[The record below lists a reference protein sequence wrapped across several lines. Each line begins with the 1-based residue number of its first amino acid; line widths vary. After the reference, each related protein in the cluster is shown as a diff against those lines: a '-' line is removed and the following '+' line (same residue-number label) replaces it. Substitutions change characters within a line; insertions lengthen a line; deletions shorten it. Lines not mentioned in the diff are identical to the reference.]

1 MAGGLDG
8 MIQEQVRPAGRQAD
22 RRGNY
27 HGARRRSGRGP
38 TRFRPSLR
46 GYVTLVPND
55 LTTTFQ
61 ASVDAGKER
70 LDRSWP
76 GLLATGAVGGIDVSI
91 GLLALLTVE
100 HATGSRLLGALA
112 FGIGFIALTLAGS
125 ELFTENFLVPVNAVV
140 AGKARVRSLFRLWGG
155 TLVANLAGGWVLVGL
170 IMAAAPELR
179 QTALQAG
186 ARVGERGIDPS
197 LLAAAVLGG
206 TVITLMT
213 WMERSTPSVPAKLV
227 AAVSAAF
234 LLGAGPIIHAVVN
247 TLEMFAALQVG
258 APFGYLQVAKLL
270 AVVTVGN
277 AVGGLGFVTVL
288 RLVQVGSGTVKD
300 ERSEEPPAKPRRAA

>member
-1 MAGGLDG
+1 MVSAE
-8 MIQEQVRPAGRQAD
+8 IT
-22 RRGNY
+22 N
-27 HGARRRSGRGP
+27 
-38 TRFRPSLR
+38 
-46 GYVTLVPND
+46 
-55 LTTTFQ
+55 TFQ
-61 ASVDAGKER
+61 ASVSVGEER
-70 LDRSWP
+70 LGRSLP

-100 HATGSRLLGALA
+100 HATGDRLLGALA

-140 AGKARVRSLFRLWGG
+140 AGKATVRSLLRLWAG
-155 TLVANLAGGWVLVGL
+155 TLVANLVGGWVLVGL
-170 IMAAAPELR
+170 IMAAAPDLR
-179 QTALQAG
+179 STALEAG
-186 ARVGERGIDPS
+186 ARVAQRGIDPS

-234 LLGAGPIIHAVVN
+234 LLGAGPVVHAVVN

-258 APFGYLQVAKLL
+258 APFGYLLVGKLL
-270 AVVTVGN
+270 VVITLGN
-277 AVGGLGFVTVL
+277 VVGGLGFVTVL
-288 RLVQVGSGTVKD
+288 RLVQVGSGTVK
-300 ERSEEPPAKPRRAA
+300 EQRRQGQSSEPRRAA

>member
-1 MAGGLDG
+1 
-8 MIQEQVRPAGRQAD
+8 MIQGQVRPAAGKPT
-22 RRGNY
+22 
-27 HGARRRSGRGP
+27 GAEATTGP
-38 TRFRPSLR
+38 GAGPGGGPARFRPPLR

-70 LDRSWP
+70 LDRSGP

-155 TLVANLAGGWVLVGL
+155 TLVANLVGEWVLVGL

-179 QTALQAG
+179 QTALGCGRPGGRARDRPVVAG
-186 ARVGERGIDPS
+186 
-197 LLAAAVLGG
+197 GG
-206 TVITLMT
+206 RAGRDGHHPHDLDGAQH
-213 WMERSTPSVPAKLV
+213 S
-227 AAVSAAF
+227 
-234 LLGAGPIIHAVVN
+234 LGAGQAGRRRIRRLPPRRRADVHAVVN

-258 APFGYLQVAKLL
+258 APFGYLRVAKLL
-270 AVVTVGN
+270 AVLTVGN

-300 ERSEEPPAKPRRAA
+300 ERNEEP

>member
-1 MAGGLDG
+1 MSA
-8 MIQEQVRPAGRQAD
+8 E
-22 RRGNY
+22 
-27 HGARRRSGRGP
+27 
-38 TRFRPSLR
+38 
-46 GYVTLVPND
+46 

-70 LDRSWP
+70 LNRSLP
-76 GLLATGAVGGIDVSI
+76 GLLATGAVGGIDVSV

-100 HATGSRLLGALA
+100 QATGNRLLGALA

-125 ELFTENFLVPVNAVV
+125 ELFTENFLVPVNTVV
-140 AGKARVRSLFRLWGG
+140 AGQATIRSLLRLWAG
-155 TLVANLAGGWVLVGL
+155 TLVANLVGGWVLVGL
-170 IMAAAPELR
+170 IMAAAPDLR
-179 QTALQAG
+179 STALATG
-186 ARVGERGIDPS
+186 LRVAQRGIDPS

-234 LLGAGPIIHAVVN
+234 LLGAGPVVHAVVN

-258 APFGYLQVAKLL
+258 APFGYLRVVELLGVITVA
-270 AVVTVGN
+270 N

-288 RLVQVGSGTVKD
+288 RLVQVGSGTVKE
-300 ERSEEPPAKPRRAA
+300 ERRQSQSATPRRAA